1 MNYAIFMVVTALC
14 AYGLNFLTSKIGA
27 GANHNNQG
35 DGREGKALRCII
47 SFILL
52 LVALFLPITP
62 AVIHLGVEF
71 AALVNFIASVVLYT
85 LAGNKEKRRMKKQR
99 KTEKAEQ
106 KR

>member
-14 AYGLNFLTSKIGA
+14 AYGLNFLTGKIGA
-27 GANHNNQG
+27 GASQNIRGHG
-35 DGREGKALRCII
+35 TEGMALRCII

-52 LVALFLPITP
+52 LVTLFLPIKP

-71 AALVNFIASVVLYT
+71 AALVNFIATVALYT
-85 LAGNKEKRRMKKQR
+85 LAGIKVKRRLKKQR
-99 KTEKAEQ
+99 KAEKADQ

>member
-27 GANHNNQG
+27 GASQNIRG
-35 DGREGKALRCII
+35 DGTEGMSLRGII

-52 LVALFLPITP
+52 LVALFLPIKP

-71 AALVNFIASVVLYT
+71 AALVNFIACVVLYT
-85 LAGNKEKRRMKKQR
+85 LAGIKVKRRLKKQR
-99 KTEKAEQ
+99 KAEKADQ

>member
-1 MNYAIFMVVTALC
+1 MTYAIFMVVTALC
-14 AYGLNFLTSKIGA
+14 AFGLNILTSKIGT
-27 GANHNNQG
+27 GASQNIRG
-35 DGREGKALRCII
+35 DGTEGMTLRCII

-52 LVALFLPITP
+52 LVALFLPIKP

-85 LAGNKEKRRMKKQR
+85 LAGIKVKWRLKKQR
-99 KTEKAEQ
+99 KAEKAAQ